1 MTDRELEQKLARAVE
16 RAAPDDLSNVLS
28 RCGDRKGSVIAM
40 TTKKKTGKIW
50 KAAVAAC
57 LALLLMG
64 GGGGAYYYQAC
75 AVASV
80 VSLDVNPSIEL
91 KVNRNEK
98 VLSCAALNE
107 DAAAVLLDMDGGA
120 DLVGTK
126 LDVAVNAIV
135 GALVRAGYL
144 DSISSAILISVED
157 KDQSRAEKLQ
167 EELRTIV
174 DQALG
179 HDSGTEILS
188 QVLTEEPAAED
199 PTQAFLEKYAGISK
213 GKMSLIMKVM
223 QMNGTDQ
230 TNSTTALDQ
239 LCALS
244 VEELSGLLEHE
255 ITEIPIGKSAAC
267 WNAQEYAG
275 TLVLSS
281 VVAGENDVDPEFGA
295 SRPHYEVELHTPW
308 GKDFD
313 YLVDAFTGEVYS
325 GKADILDLE
334 RNAQP
339 DDPNAAVI
347 GGADGPT
354 AILTAPTP
362 SYIGTDVA
370 KKAALDHAGV
380 AEADAV
386 ALYVNSDWEDAHY
399 DVEFY
404 VGGYK
409 YECEIDMLT
418 AAVLKFEKE
427 RDDLGV
433 IGGADG
439 PTAILTAPTLPAA
452 PSQAVPSYLSA
463 EEAFNAA
470 AAYCSAQHP
479 ELEGYNLLNIET
491 ERDGEKYEVTF
502 ICNGHEFEYDV
513 DARSGA
519 VLKED
524 TDYRKPDA
532 QARANPAVTEAQAKA
547 AAFAHAGCAEADASY
562 CAAYLDY
569 DGGVPECWNVE
580 FCWGGNTYEYEVSCH
595 DCSVLDWDCEACYDH
610 QSCVSC
616 HSGSHH
622 SGGHHHGRS
631 C

>member
-40 TTKKKTGKIW
+40 TTTKKKTGRIW
-50 KAAVAAC
+50 KAAAAAC

-91 KVNRNEK
+91 KVNRSEK

-120 DLVGTK
+120 DLAGTK

-179 HDSGTEILS
+179 QNSGTEILS
-188 QVLTEEPAAED
+188 QVLTEEAAAED
-199 PTQAFLEKYAGISK
+199 PTQAFQDKYAAVSK

-230 TNSTTALDQ
+230 MNSTTVLDQ

-244 VEELSGLLEHE
+244 VEELSDLLEYGL
-255 ITEIPIGKSAAC
+255 TGIPIGKSAAC
-267 WNAQEYAG
+267 LAAEEYAG
-275 TLVLSS
+275 TLILSS
-281 VVAGENDVDPEFGA
+281 VVSNKNDVDPEFDDP
-295 SRPHYEVELHTPW
+295 RPHYKVELHLPN
-308 GKDFD
+308 GGEFE

-325 GKADILDLE
+325 GQKYALNLNQGAPSGTE
-334 RNAQP
+334 AGLG
-339 DDPNAAVI
+339 VT

-354 AILTAPTP
+354 AILTAPAP
-362 SYIGTDVA
+362 SYIGTEVA

-380 AEADAV
+380 AEADAI
-386 ALYVNSDWEDAHY
+386 ALYVNADWEDAHY

-404 VGGYK
+404 AGGYK
-409 YECEIDMLT
+409 YEYEIDVLT

-439 PTAILTAPTLPAA
+439 PVAILTTPA
-452 PSQAVPSYLSA
+452 YISA
-463 EEAFNAA
+463 EEAYNAA

-479 ELEGYNLLNIET
+479 ELDGYNVLNIET

-524 TDYRKPDA
+524 TDYREPEA
-532 QARANPAVTEAQAKA
+532 QARLDPAVTEAQAKA
-547 AAFAHAGCAEADASY
+547 AAFAHAGCAETDASY

-569 DGGVPECWNVE
+569 DGGVPECWNVQ

-595 DCSVLDWDCEACYDH
+595 DCSVLDWDCEACYNH
-610 QSCVSC
+610 RSCANC

-622 SGGHHHGRS
+622 SGGHHHGWGY
-631 C
+631 